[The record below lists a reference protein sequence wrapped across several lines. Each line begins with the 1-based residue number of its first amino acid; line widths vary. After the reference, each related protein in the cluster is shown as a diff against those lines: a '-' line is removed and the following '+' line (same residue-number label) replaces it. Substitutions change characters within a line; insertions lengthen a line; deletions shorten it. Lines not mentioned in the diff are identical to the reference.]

1 MTLYAKRSANWNRF
15 LAEVRFHRRLHRST
29 PNELRQPVYS
39 LKVVDWRSL
48 EEQAHSPTKRHGVCG
63 FFHYVAALLLRTVS
77 PLRGWLDNN
86 NRRVSCTPHF
96 PRMNSSSP
104 WWKTLLTG
112 RLRIILDRTRVGV
125 RAQEALWSHRA
136 TPVGQRI
143 RSVLHN
149 THPSTRL

>member
-1 MTLYAKRSANWNRF
+1 
-15 LAEVRFHRRLHRST
+15 
-29 PNELRQPVYS
+29 
-39 LKVVDWRSL
+39 
-48 EEQAHSPTKRHGVCG
+48 VCG

-149 THPSTRL
+149 THPSTRLSRARDIGTDGSNGSFAILFMATTCLRPCFRNGCSGRAAAQDPPEMTMLIGERDQSF